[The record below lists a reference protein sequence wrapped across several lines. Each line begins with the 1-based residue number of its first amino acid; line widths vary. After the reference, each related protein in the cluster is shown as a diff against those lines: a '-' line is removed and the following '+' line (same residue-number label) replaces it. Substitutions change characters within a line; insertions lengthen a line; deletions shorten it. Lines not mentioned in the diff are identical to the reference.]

1 MTPVQ
6 VDALRS
12 AAPDAYFVLDD
23 DDRIL
28 YVSQAFRDTRGR
40 GVGHVFWDHLPRARE
55 VYGPH
60 FDEAR
65 ATGRPVEALIFYAG
79 RLKRLLVIPGGDGL
93 AVHVENLVELDV
105 TSLATLTQSLK
116 ELDAVLADRASGQRG
131 RRSPASLRAL
141 P

>member
-1 MTPVQ
+1 VTHVP

-12 AAPDAYFVLDD
+12 SAPDAYLVLDD
-23 DDRIL
+23 EDRIL
-28 YVSQAFRDTRGR
+28 YVSPAFHDTRGR

-60 FDEAR
+60 FDDAR

-79 RLKRLLVIPGGDGL
+79 RLKRVLAIPGGDGL
-93 AVHVENLVELDV
+93 AVHIENLVELDV
-105 TSLATLTQSLK
+105 TSLASLMQSL
-116 ELDAVLADRASGQRG
+116 EQLDAVLGDRVSAPPD
-131 RRSPASLRAL
+131 RRSHGSLRAL

>member
-1 MTPVQ
+1 MTPVP

-12 AAPDAYFVLDD
+12 SAPDAYFVLDD

-28 YVSQAFRDTRGR
+28 YVSQAFHDTRGR

-60 FDEAR
+60 FDAAR

-79 RLKRLLVIPGGDGL
+79 RLKRLLVIAGGDGL